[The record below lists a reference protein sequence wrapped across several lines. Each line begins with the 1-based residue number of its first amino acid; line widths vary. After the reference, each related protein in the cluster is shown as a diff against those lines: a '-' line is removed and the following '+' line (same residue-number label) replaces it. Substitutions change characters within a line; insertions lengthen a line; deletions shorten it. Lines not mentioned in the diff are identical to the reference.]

1 MLRYAI
7 QEINKFINT
16 ESKKILKNIGWLFF
30 DKVFRMGMALVV
42 GAWVARYLGPSEFG
56 AFNYLMA
63 TIGILGPFAALGLD
77 SMIVKEIV
85 DNPKRISQIISTA
98 VTLRLLAGLLSF
110 LVCIGVFYFLK
121 HDDMRLFFVGCVLAL
136 TLMAQSLNTIELYY
150 QSQVASRVTVIA
162 QNSAYILMSIVKI
175 VLILVEAK
183 LIAFAVVTAVEMT
196 IGGLFMLGAYLKISK
211 QSMQLMVYRDI
222 AKHLLEK
229 SWPLI
234 LSGFMIMIYMRID
247 QVMLGEMIND
257 YEVGTYSAALKLS
270 EIWYFIAG
278 IVSTSFFPSIIEA
291 RKVSR
296 ELYLSKLQR
305 VFDVLFLISFALA
318 LFVTLTSGLIIDI
331 LYGDQY
337 EDAATILS
345 IHIWTAIFVFF
356 GVAAGNFFI
365 MENLQIKTF
374 NRTAV
379 GAVVNIVLNLF
390 LIPRYAAVGAAVA
403 TLISQVFSAY
413 LVDLMSRK
421 TYVLFV
427 MKSKSL
433 FVINSVRRL
442 VRRG

>member
-196 IGGLFMLGAYLKISK
+196 IGGLFM
-211 QSMQLMVYRDI
+211 
-222 AKHLLEK
+222 
-229 SWPLI
+229 
-234 LSGFMIMIYMRID
+234 
-247 QVMLGEMIND
+247 
-257 YEVGTYSAALKLS
+257 
-270 EIWYFIAG
+270 
-278 IVSTSFFPSIIEA
+278 STRSRTSSVEA
-291 RKVSR
+291 SSPTASVVSR
-296 ELYLSKLQR
+296 RS
-305 VFDVLFLISFALA
+305 A
-318 LFVTLTSGLIIDI
+318 SGP
-331 LYGDQY
+331 
-337 EDAATILS
+337 TPP
-345 IHIWTAIFVFF
+345 
-356 GVAAGNFFI
+356 
-365 MENLQIKTF
+365 
-374 NRTAV
+374 
-379 GAVVNIVLNLF
+379 
-390 LIPRYAAVGAAVA
+390 PR
-403 TLISQVFSAY
+403 SRPRWKPSSSRSA
-413 LVDLMSRK
+413 STRS
-421 TYVLFV
+421 T
-427 MKSKSL
+427 
-433 FVINSVRRL
+433 
-442 VRRG
+442 